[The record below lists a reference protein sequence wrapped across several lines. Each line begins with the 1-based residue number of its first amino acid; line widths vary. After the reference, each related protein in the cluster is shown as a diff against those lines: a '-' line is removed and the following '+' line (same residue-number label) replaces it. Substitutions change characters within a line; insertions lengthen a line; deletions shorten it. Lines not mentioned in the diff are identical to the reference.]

1 MVKFTEDA
9 KKSGFEIIPEGEH
22 ILKVDE
28 VKQVMQAG
36 KVKALQVTF
45 VDSEGRKLFN
55 RYDLNP
61 KAKYYI
67 QSLRALYSML
77 TTGCGLTADDDDTI
91 DEMDAVG
98 KYLIAEVKHNTS
110 DTTGKTYANLGY
122 INGHAEGFE
131 DDEGVEIYD
140 EDDEDPYA

>member
-1 MVKFTEDA
+1 MVKFTEES

-28 VKQVMQAG
+28 IKQVMQAG

-61 KAKYYI
+61 KAKYYV

-77 TTGCGLTADDDDTI
+77 TTGCGLVADDDDTI
-91 DEMDAVG
+91 DEMDAIG
-98 KYLIAEVKHNTS
+98 KYIIAEVKHNTS
-110 DTTGKTYANLGY
+110 ESTGKTYANLGY
-122 INGHAEGFE
+122 INGHAEGF
-131 DDEGVEIYD
+131 DDVPTDVYE